1 MIEHLRVTNF
11 KGWKDLDISI
21 KSLCG
26 LFGTNSSGKTSIIQS
41 ILMMKQTAES
51 TDRAQ
56 ILHLGDLS
64 TFVDLGTYSDVVH
77 NHDTD
82 NPLTIGIAWKTDK
95 KIVINDATSTTEKNK
110 QLFSGYH
117 MQFTAE
123 IKESKSKRLFVE
135 RFEYRFDDALFSME
149 RTGKRDRYEYRLS
162 YKDLDGKNKKFKFIR
177 TLGRKWALPHPVKF
191 YGFPDQVNAYFQNT
205 SFLSELQLQFEEQ
218 LARVFYLG
226 PLREDPQRQYNWG
239 GTTSPQD
246 MGRRGEQ
253 VIDAMLSS
261 KVRGV
266 KISRG
271 TGRKRFTVEEYV
283 AYWLKELGL
292 IHSFR
297 VNEIASG
304 SGLYRVF
311 VKRNEKSSEVL
322 IPDVGF
328 GVSQI
333 LPVITLCYYAPEG
346 STLLIEQ
353 PEIHLHPK
361 VQAGLADVFIDAINN
376 RRLQIIVESHSEYFI
391 KRLQRRIAEGTYSND
406 MSSLF
411 FCDYSRSHSTIE
423 ELQIDIFGSISN
435 WPKDFFG
442 DEFTEV
448 AMTAKAVLK
457 RKKEMKSNGI
467 HN

>member
-1 MIEHLRVTNF
+1 MITRLEVKNF
-11 KGWKDLDISI
+11 KGWKKLNIST

-41 ILMMKQTAES
+41 LLMMKQTAES

-64 TFVDLGTYSDVVH
+64 TFVDLGTYSDVIF
-77 NHDTD
+77 NHAIE
-82 NPLTIGIAWKTDK
+82 NPLNISIAWKTEK
-95 KIVINDATSTTEKNK
+95 PVVINDPTSITKKNLV
-110 QLFSGYH
+110 LFSG
-117 MQFTAE
+117 QDIKFSVE
-123 IKESKSKRLFVE
+123 IKESSSKRLFVE
-135 RFEYRFDDALFSME
+135 KFAYEFDDSIFSME
-149 RTGKRDRYEYRLS
+149 RTGKRDRYEYRLTHNNIENS
-162 YKDLDGKNKKFKFIR
+162 VSKFKFIR
-177 TLGRKWALPHPVKF
+177 SLGRKWSLPHPIKF

-205 SFLSELQLQFEEQ
+205 SFLSELQLLFEKQ
-218 LARVFYLG
+218 LGKIFYLG
-226 PLREDPQRQYNWG
+226 PLREDPQRQYTWG

-271 TGRKRFTVEEYV
+271 TGKKRFTVEEYV
-283 AYWLKELGL
+283 AFWLKELKL
-292 IHSFR
+292 IDSFR
-297 VNEIASG
+297 VAEIAPG
-304 SGLYRVF
+304 SGLYRVL
-311 VKRNEKSSEVL
+311 VKRNSSSSEVL

-361 VQAGLADVFIDAINN
+361 VQAGLADVFIDAIKN

-391 KRLQRRIAEGTYSND
+391 KRLQRRIAEGKFSNQD
-406 MSSLF
+406 SSLF
-411 FCDYSRSHSTIE
+411 FCDHEVDQSVIE
-423 ELQIDIFGSISN
+423 ELKIDEFGSISN

-448 AMTAKAVLK
+448 AMTAKAIIK
-457 RKKEMKSNGI
+457 RKKALRSNGI